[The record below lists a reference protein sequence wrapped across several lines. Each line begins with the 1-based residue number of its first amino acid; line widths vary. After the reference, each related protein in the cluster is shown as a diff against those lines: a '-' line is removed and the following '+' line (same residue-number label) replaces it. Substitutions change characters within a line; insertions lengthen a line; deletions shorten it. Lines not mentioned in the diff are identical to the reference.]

1 MGRSSPT
8 PIRTLTIAQTYLDRL
23 NPEPRRAVEYGD
35 GADLRRILLL
45 TFSRRAAA
53 EMGRRGERIIAQV
66 LGDKLLWPP
75 LHIGGLAPQRARID
89 VGAAMRGMW
98 QAK

>member
-1 MGRSSPT
+1 MA
-8 PIRTLTIAQTYLDRL
+8 IAQTYLGRL
-23 NPEPRRAVEYGD
+23 NPKPRRAVEYGD

-53 EMGRRGERIIAQV
+53 EIGRRGERLIAQV
-66 LGDKLLWPP
+66 LGDKLLWPQ